1 MHAMQYEITLPADYD
16 MKIIHHRVATKGP
29 LLDDFAGL
37 GLKAYL
43 IRERG
48 VDASPV
54 NQYAP
59 FYLWNSIAGMNRF
72 LWGPGFRGLC
82 TDFGRP
88 RVWQWT
94 GLAFRHGPA
103 YAATPRAATRRT
115 TVLSPDDDAA
125 TVVQEA
131 IGELESWAT
140 TPGCTPRPWLS
151 PPVDGSWCVSRSG
164 SRRPTRPTGSATRC
178 FTCLVQDWTHW
189 ALTADTHRLTGHAF
203 DHQSSQD
210 GHDLVRPLASPLL
223 TADASSTGTAGR
235 TKPWKAVVG
244 DAAVYRDRTSHRF
257 PRTLPDTPWP
267 ATVSVVIAAGA
278 QGHTGLG
285 RDQNSER
292 GGEAERL
299 GLI

>member
-94 GLAFRHGPA
+94 GLAF
-103 YAATPRAATRRT
+103 
-115 TVLSPDDDAA
+115 
-125 TVVQEA
+125 
-131 IGELESWAT
+131 LESWAT
-140 TPGCTPRPWLS
+140 TPGVHSTA
-151 PPVDGSWCVSRSG
+151 VVVATSR
-164 SRRPTRPTGSATRC
+164 
-178 FTCLVQDWTHW
+178 WE
-189 ALTADTHRLTGHAF
+189 
-203 DHQSSQD
+203 
-210 GHDLVRPLASPLL
+210 LVRFTLWEQA
-223 TADASSTGTAGR
+223 ADPADGIRYQVLHLSRPGL
-235 TKPWKAVVG
+235 
-244 DAAVYRDRTSHRF
+244 DA
-257 PRTLPDTPWP
+257 
-267 ATVSVVIAAGA
+267 
-278 QGHTGLG
+278 LG
-285 RDQNSER
+285 SDC
-292 GGEAERL
+292 
-299 GLI
+299 